1 MSKHK
6 ESDGIQSRK
15 DAHLELCA
23 QRDVEHRGGTLL
35 DQVHLLHDSLPE
47 LAISDVDLSIEI
59 FGKRLQAP
67 LVITGMSGG
76 TENGRELNFAMATAA
91 QKFGLAMGVGSQRAM
106 LLHPDAID
114 TFRVR
119 EVAPAILLFA
129 NLGAVQA
136 REVGIDGVAGLVES
150 IHADAVC
157 IHLNPAQ
164 ELVQD
169 EGDRDF
175 RGCLEAIAELSGE
188 LPVPVIVKE
197 TGCGLSPTTLSKL
210 AFTDVRW
217 VDVSGAGGTS
227 WTSIEGMRGS
237 GSQQSRGAALH
248 DWGIPTA
255 ASVVYA
261 NRAGFRII
269 ASGGIRS
276 GLDAARAIAL
286 GADAAGL
293 ALPLLRAF
301 AAGGASEVLTETG
314 RLIESLQAI
323 ATLLGAR
330 TVADL
335 QNAPRVLGP
344 ELRAW
349 LSAG

>member
-1 MSKHK
+1 MSQD
-6 ESDGIQSRK
+6 EPSGEIRSRK

-23 QRDVEHRGGTLL
+23 QRDVEHRSGTLL
-35 DQVHLLHDSLPE
+35 DQVHLIHDSLPE
-47 LAISDVDLSIEI
+47 LAVSDVDLSVEI
-59 FGKRLQAP
+59 FGRRLQAP

-76 TENGRELNFAMATAA
+76 TTNGRELNYAMATAA

-106 LLHPDAID
+106 LVRPDAID

-119 EVAPAILLFA
+119 EVAPDILLFA

-136 REVGIDGVAGLVES
+136 REVGVDGVAGLIES
-150 IHADAVC
+150 IRADAVC

-175 RGCLEAIAELSGE
+175 RGCLDAISELSSE

-210 AFTDVRW
+210 VASTDVRW

-237 GSQQSRGAALH
+237 AGQQSRGATLH
-248 DWGIPTA
+248 EWGIPTA

-261 NRAGFRII
+261 KRAGFRII

-276 GLDAARAIAL
+276 GLDAARAIVL
-286 GADAAGL
+286 GAEAAGL
-293 ALPLLRAF
+293 ALPMLRAF
-301 AAGGASEVLTETG
+301 AAGGTSEVLTETG
-314 RLIESLQAI
+314 RLIESLRAI
-323 ATLLGAR
+323 AVLMGAR

-349 LSAG
+349 LD